1 MIRGGYQRV
10 QPYLYSPSQ
19 VGQLMAAARQL
30 PEPFLA
36 EAIHLLIG
44 LLYVTGLRSGEAF
57 GLEVEDFDQPRLVL
71 EVRGKLGR
79 QRLVP
84 VHPSTAERLSDY
96 IAGRN
101 SGPLLVASN
110 GQRLA
115 RTTAYGAFR
124 RMLAVCALAPQPGA
138 RFPRL
143 HDFRH
148 TLAVDTL
155 VDAHRQGLDVDAR
168 IAVLSTFLGHKE
180 PANTY
185 WYLTASPE
193 LMTAVS
199 DRMAAA
205 LQRRPR

>member
-148 TLAVDTL
+148 
-155 VDAHRQGLDVDAR
+155 
-168 IAVLSTFLGHKE
+168 
-180 PANTY
+180 
-185 WYLTASPE
+185 
-193 LMTAVS
+193 
-199 DRMAAA
+199 
-205 LQRRPR
+205 